1 MIGTIANTAA
11 ILAGSAV
18 GMMIHSRLPQKM
30 VNIVFQAIGIFTM
43 AMGVSMSLRSG
54 NLLLAVLSVVLG
66 AVIGQW
72 IGIDRY
78 LTRFSDFLQ
87 CQAARMGIGRSRKED
102 GAAHDE
108 QPCDITDRTST
119 ADPEAVV
126 AAGDLTAAEEAAR
139 NSGTRSGPTETQKR
153 FTEGFVT
160 ASMLF
165 CVGSMSILGAMEDAG
180 GGTPNLL
187 FTKSIMDG
195 ISSIALASSFGLA
208 VLFSSIPVLLY
219 QGGLTLLAGFVMR
232 FMNEGMI
239 ADVTAVGGILLIGL
253 SLNILKIKDVN
264 VVNMLP
270 ALVVAALLS
279 YFWP

>member
-11 ILAGSAV
+11 IIAGSAV
-18 GMMIHSRLPQKM
+18 GMMIHSRLPQKI

-54 NLLLAVLSVVLG
+54 KLLLAVLSVVLG

-102 GAAHDE
+102 GAAYDE
-108 QPCDITDRTST
+108 QPCDITDRTSA
-119 ADPEAVV
+119 ADPEVMV
-126 AAGDLTAAEEAAR
+126 AAGDLTEAEEAAR
-139 NSGTRSGPTETQKR
+139 HSGARNGPTEAQKR